1 MSEISEMNDRLNK
14 DDPYLFKGILVLLI
28 HLVEQSNIPHEEDP
42 KIEQLSEPSIN
53 NEEGS
58 INRSIHNALSFK
70 SCNQNTNET
79 NRSIQR
85 KINSLRTIGWVF
97 EFKRQKWSKSS
108 WKLLET
114 KYKNLPYKKIK
125 HVYYKTS
132 NKSSFNSNCERS
144 NKKSGNAWNV
154 ILKCWVWST
163 TTRRI

>member
-1 MSEISEMNDRLNK
+1 MNDRLNK

-28 HLVEQSNIPHEEDP
+28 RLVEQSNIPHEEDP

-85 KINSLRTIGWVF
+85 KINSLRTIG
-97 EFKRQKWSKSS
+97 
-108 WKLLET
+108 
-114 KYKNLPYKKIK
+114 
-125 HVYYKTS
+125 
-132 NKSSFNSNCERS
+132 
-144 NKKSGNAWNV
+144 
-154 ILKCWVWST
+154 
-163 TTRRI
+163 